1 MRVLVVGAG
10 IAGAT
15 LAALLRQRAIDPVV
29 VEKTHAWGH
38 GRAIS

>member
-1 MRVLVVGAG
+1 MRVLIVGAG

-15 LAALLRQRAIDPVV
+15 LAALFRQRAIEPVV
-29 VEKTHAWGH
+29 VEKAQVWGH